1 MTHLTDRSSEEARWG
16 REGGERG
23 QAMVEYAF
31 VLALVALVC
40 VGTLGLFSAPL
51 NEIFQTVADAM

>member
-1 MTHLTDRSSEEARWG
+1 MTQFTDKGS
-16 REGGERG
+16 RETGERG

-40 VGTLGLFSAPL
+40 VGTLGLFSVPL
-51 NEIFQTVADAM
+51 NAIFQSVADAL